1 MLFPMGALPQPDQT
15 ILSVSAQILPTLQ
28 TPSLLLPLSALG
40 AQVPE
45 RNKEHCTV
53 LPAGMLIVLK
63 DKYFP
68 IQHLLH
74 LKILYSRINLK
85 VPFKKIINNLI

>member
-1 MLFPMGALPQPDQT
+1 MLFPMGVLPRPDQI

-45 RNKEHCTV
+45 RDKEHCTV
-53 LPAGMLIVLK
+53 LPEGRNVGCHK
-63 DKYFP
+63 G
-68 IQHLLH
+68 
-74 LKILYSRINLK
+74 
-85 VPFKKIINNLI
+85 